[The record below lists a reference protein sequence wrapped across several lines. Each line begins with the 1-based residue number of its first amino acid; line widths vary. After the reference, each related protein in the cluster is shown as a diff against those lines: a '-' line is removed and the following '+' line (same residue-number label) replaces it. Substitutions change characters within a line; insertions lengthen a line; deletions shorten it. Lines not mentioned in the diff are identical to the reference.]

1 MSTQSFSP
9 SSKVPAAVEEHP
21 SGFPVARR
29 ADFQLRQPATTH
41 SGSPIEALATG
52 LPKRTQSLCPECTD
66 VVDALIFE
74 DGGQVWMEKTCAT
87 HGYFKDKISSDARLY
102 RKLEQWHFGDNRG
115 LANPA
120 IPNAKVCPSQCGLC
134 SMHISHTVLA
144 NVDLTNRCNL
154 TCPVCF
160 ANANAAGYL
169 YEPDVPTVRRMLQA
183 LRDEKPV
190 AGRVVQ
196 FSGGEPTVH
205 PNFHEI
211 CAMAREMGFSHV
223 QAATNGILMA
233 DEGFARKAA
242 ESGLQNIYLQFDGVS
257 DDVYRRTRGEALLE
271 KKLACVEN
279 CRKVG
284 IKICLVPTIVKGI
297 NEQQIGDIV
306 RFALQNV
313 DTISA
318 ISFQPVAFTGRL
330 NRNELA
336 EKRFTLA
343 DLAHAVHDQTALT
356 DPLHDWFP
364 LSCVAPFS
372 RLVGAFRGE
381 EIPTLSC
388 HPHCSLGTYLFVEE
402 KSGSAVPVT
411 RFMDVGGMMQDLD
424 ELSRKAGTSRVQL
437 FNKIKTWNLL
447 QRHFKK
453 ELAPPGLTFQK
464 FLNTLQGFTD
474 KKIGRGGNDGTFTY
488 RTLLVAG
495 MHFMDG
501 YNYDV
506 QRVKRCVIHYAAP
519 NGLIYPFCAYNAG
532 PEFRNKIEKKYSV
545 PFERSQ
551 MRVKTIG

>member
-1 MSTQSFSP
+1 MSTQTFSP
-9 SSKVPAAVEEHP
+9 SAKIPVGEDHP
-21 SGFPVARR
+21 SGFAVNRR
-29 ADFQLRQPATTH
+29 PDFQAVQPASTH
-41 SGSPIEALATG
+41 TGSPIEPVATG
-52 LPKRTQSLCPECTD
+52 LPKRTQSLCPECTE
-66 VVDALIFE
+66 VVDALVFE
-74 DGGQVWMEKTCAT
+74 ESGQVWMEKTCAT
-87 HGYFKDKISSDARLY
+87 HGYFRDKISSDAQLY

-115 LANPA
+115 LENPA
-120 IPNAKVCPSQCGLC
+120 IPNAKHCPSQCGLC

-169 YEPDVPTVRRMLQA
+169 YEPDVATVRKMLQA

-190 AGRVVQ
+190 AGRIVQ

-205 PNFHEI
+205 PNFHQI

-233 DEGFARKAA
+233 DEAFARQAA
-242 ESGLQNIYLQFDGVS
+242 ESGLQNIYLQFDGVT
-257 DDVYRRTRGEALLE
+257 DDVYRRTRGEALLA
-271 KKLACVEN
+271 KKLQCVEN
-279 CRKVG
+279 CRKFG
-284 IKICLVPTIVKGI
+284 IKICLVPTVVRGI

-306 RFALQNV
+306 RFALRNV
-313 DTISA
+313 DTVTA

-381 EIPTLSC
+381 EVPTLSC

-402 KSGSAVPVT
+402 KSGTAIPIT
-411 RFMDVGGMMQDLD
+411 RFIDVGGMLQDLD
-424 ELSRKAGTSRVQL
+424 ELSRQAGKSRVQL
-437 FNKIKTWNLL
+437 FNKVKTWNLL

-453 ELAPPGLTFQK
+453 EMAPPGLTFQK

-474 KKIGRGGNDGTFTY
+474 KKLGRGGKEGTFTY

-495 MHFMDG
+495 MHFMDS

-532 PEFRNKIEKKYSV
+532 PEFRHKIEKKYSV

-551 MRVKTIG
+551 MRVKID